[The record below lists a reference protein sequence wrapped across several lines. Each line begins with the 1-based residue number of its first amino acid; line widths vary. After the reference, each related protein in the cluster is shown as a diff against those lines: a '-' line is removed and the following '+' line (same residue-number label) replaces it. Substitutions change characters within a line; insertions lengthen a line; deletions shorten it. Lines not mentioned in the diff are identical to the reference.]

1 MTDEGATEPARIPT
15 SAIGLTIGTCLP
27 DVAGVTRK

>member
-1 MTDEGATEPARIPT
+1 VQPSVVASSAANAA
-15 SAIGLTIGTCLP
+15 AIGLTIGTCLP